1 MPEHS
6 LKGPAE
12 LVLATSIARRY
23 YLDGLSKIEIADQ
36 FRLSRFKVARLLDAA
51 RSQGLVRI
59 EISYPGSVDVELSA
73 RLQETFH
80 LQHAIV
86 VDTHD
91 EDEVALRQ
99 QLGRAAAELLTE
111 IVTPAD
117 VLGLAW
123 ARSVSAMATTLQRL
137 PPIPVVQ
144 LTGALSRT
152 TESSSSIDTDS
163 SIDVV
168 RVVARISGGPAYLF
182 FAPFL
187 VPDPATARALLQQPD
202 VARAF
207 GTFSSVT
214 KAVVGVGRW
223 APAQSTLYE
232 AATER
237 ERERL
242 QHQGVRVDMAGVFL
256 DAEGQPMP
264 TTLNDRMVAVS
275 AAQLRAIPE
284 VIAIPYGLNKQP
296 AVLAALR
303 SGLVDSVVTHATLAA
318 ALLDSNDPSSRTD
331 DSPSHRD
338 SPASPQERS

>member
-1 MPEHS
+1 MPGDT

-12 LVLATSIARRY
+12 LVLATSVARRY
-23 YLDGLSKIEIADQ
+23 YLDGHSKIEIADE
-36 FRLSRFKVARLLDAA
+36 FHLSRFKVARLLDAA

-73 RLQETFH
+73 RLQEAFQ

-91 EDEVALRQ
+91 EDEAALRQ
-99 QLGRAAAELLTE
+99 QLGRAAADLLTE

-123 ARSVSAMATTLQRL
+123 ARSVSAMATVLQRL
-137 PPIPVVQ
+137 PAIPVVQ

-168 RVVARISGGPAYLF
+168 RVVARVSGGPAYLF

-187 VPDPATARALLQQPD
+187 VPDPATAQALLRQPD

-207 GTFSSVT
+207 GKIASVT
-214 KAVVGVGRW
+214 KAVVGIGRW

-232 AATER
+232 AATEA
-237 ERERL
+237 ERDGL
-242 QHQGVRVDMAGVFL
+242 QRQGVIVDMAGVFF
-256 DAEGQPMP
+256 DAEGHPMP
-264 TTLNDRMVAVS
+264 TSLNDRMVAVS
-275 AAQLRAIPE
+275 AAQLEAIPE
-284 VIAIPYGLNKQP
+284 VIAIPYGLKKQP
-296 AVLAALR
+296 AVLSALR
-303 SGLVDSVVTHATLAA
+303 SGLVDSVVTHASLAT
-318 ALLDSNDPSSRTD
+318 ALLEHHSS
-331 DSPSHRD
+331 SPH
-338 SPASPQERS
+338 PTERS

>member
-1 MPEHS
+1 MAGDS

-12 LVLATSIARRY
+12 LVLATSVARRY
-23 YLDGLSKIEIADQ
+23 YLDGRSKIEIGDE
-36 FRLSRFKVARLLDAA
+36 FHLSRFKVARLLEAA
-51 RSQGLVRI
+51 RTQGLVRI

-73 RLQETFH
+73 RLQEAFR
-80 LQHAIV
+80 LKHAIV

-91 EDEVALRQ
+91 EDESELRQ
-99 QLGRAAAELLTE
+99 QLGHAAAELLTE

-123 ARSVSAMATTLQRL
+123 ARSVSAMATVLQRL
-137 PPIPVVQ
+137 PAIPVVQ
-144 LTGALSRT
+144 LTGALSRS

-187 VPDPATARALLQQPD
+187 VPDPVTARALLQQPD

-207 GTFSSVT
+207 GKIASVT
-214 KAVVGVGRW
+214 KAVVGIGRW
-223 APAQSTLYE
+223 APGQSTLYE
-232 AATER
+232 AATEG

-242 QHQGVRVDMAGVFL
+242 QRQGVRVDMAGVFL
-256 DAEGQPMP
+256 DTEGQPMP
-264 TTLNDRMVAVS
+264 TTLNDRMVAIS

-284 VIAIPYGLNKQP
+284 VIAISYGLNKQP
-296 AVLAALR
+296 AVLAALQ
-303 SGLVDSVVTHATLAA
+303 SGIVDSVVTHASLAV
-318 ALLDSNDPSSRTD
+318 ALLEQNDSSS
-331 DSPSHRD
+331 HH
-338 SPASPQERS
+338 QERS